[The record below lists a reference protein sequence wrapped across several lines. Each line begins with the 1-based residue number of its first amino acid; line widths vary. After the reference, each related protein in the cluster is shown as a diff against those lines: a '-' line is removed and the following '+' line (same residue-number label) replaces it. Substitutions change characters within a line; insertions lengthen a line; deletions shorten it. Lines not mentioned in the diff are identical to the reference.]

1 MTVPQLNPLCR
12 LFALL
17 LGTQGSSKVWGNDV
31 GVCWAVCSR
40 QAPPQEERGGLLR
53 AGRRLRESERNGGG
67 GGRLDLRREM
77 LRVQEL
83 EEEALFFL
91 LFSKGDE
98 VIFSEHKEVLSV

>member
-1 MTVPQLNPLCR
+1 M
-12 LFALL
+12 
-17 LGTQGSSKVWGNDV
+17 
-31 GVCWAVCSR
+31 
-40 QAPPQEERGGLLR
+40 
-53 AGRRLRESERNGGG
+53 
-67 GGRLDLRREM
+67 DLRREM